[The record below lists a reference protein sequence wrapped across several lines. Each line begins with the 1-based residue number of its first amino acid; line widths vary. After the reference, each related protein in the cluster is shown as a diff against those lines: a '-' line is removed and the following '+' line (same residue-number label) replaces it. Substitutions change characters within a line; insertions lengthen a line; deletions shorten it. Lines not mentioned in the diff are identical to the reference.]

1 MPPNQDSQTTFKP
14 SLTCIFLSARTRCI
28 ISIPNGGPCR
38 YMYQNTFLASN
49 VKNCSLTFS
58 KLPLHPLSRC
68 EHPKILS
75 CLLHRQRSEQ
85 LSSPIHLKSVKKFY
99 ALKVFLML
107 LLLSEFL
114 KKTSNTYTLFSA
126 KCRMKNLRIVC
137 RSQTHYFFCKILRA
151 QNRKKI

>member
-1 MPPNQDSQTTFKP
+1 MFFLDQAATDQ
-14 SLTCIFLSARTRCI
+14 LT
-28 ISIPNGGPCR
+28 IPLNKFG
-38 YMYQNTFLASN
+38 YLYQNTFLASN
-49 VKNCSLTFS
+49 VKNYSLTFS

-114 KKTSNTYTLFSA
+114 KKTSNTYTLFPA

-151 QNRKKI
+151 QNLKKI

>member
-1 MPPNQDSQTTFKP
+1 MDQSATDQ
-14 SLTCIFLSARTRCI
+14 LT
-28 ISIPNGGPCR
+28 IPLNKFG
-38 YMYQNTFLASN
+38 YLYQNTFLASN
-49 VKNCSLTFS
+49 VKNYSLTFS

-114 KKTSNTYTLFSA
+114 EKKTDFKNIHPFPA
-126 KCRMKNLRIVC
+126 KSRMKNQIVC
-137 RSQTHYFFCKILRA
+137 RSQTHYYFCKILRA
-151 QNRKKI
+151 QNMKKNMMCQLF